1 MSFKQALRWE
11 SGTVWR
17 KSSELPQTLGICAG
31 ETNLVVMTFKNVSIK
46 KQLETGIEN
55 LKEGGEKLQLVEEY

>member
-11 SGTVWR
+11 NGTVWR
-17 KSSELPQTLGICAG
+17 KSSELPQTLGICTG
-31 ETNLVVMTFKNVSIK
+31 ETSVVVMTFKNISIK

>member
-11 SGTVWR
+11 NGTVWR
-17 KSSELPQTLGICAG
+17 KSSELPQPLGIALG
-31 ETNLVVMTFKNVSIK
+31 ETSVVVMTFKSVSIK

-55 LKEGGEKLQLVEEY
+55 LEEGREKLQLVEEY

>member
-1 MSFKQALRWE
+1 M
-11 SGTVWR
+11 VWR
-17 KSSELPQTLGICAG
+17 KSSELLQTLGICAG

-55 LKEGGEKLQLVEEY
+55 LKEGGEKLQLVKEY